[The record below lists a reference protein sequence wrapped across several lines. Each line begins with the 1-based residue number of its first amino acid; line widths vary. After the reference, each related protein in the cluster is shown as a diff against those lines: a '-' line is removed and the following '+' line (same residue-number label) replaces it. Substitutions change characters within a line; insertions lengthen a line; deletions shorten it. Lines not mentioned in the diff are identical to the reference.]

1 MSDTTDNITAARE
14 AKANAAMVKAQA
26 MSNARQYMADANQ
39 AFADGLGVQ
48 ERDDVHNAET
58 RAEVRSLGL
67 GSAPVKASNDAAKFV
82 TLYHAYEGRSVPI
95 PRYMG
100 PQRITERFPY
110 GDSTVPDE
118 FWGRQVWHM
127 TPQVTPE
134 PGDYPFQCR
143 LSVNAPV
150 DVREEMTRAGLAAT
164 CRKKMKFG
172 GFSTQFE
179 ADEHFRIK
187 HPRRWQSYQRF
198 IGVDTQ
204 KSAQSNMESLV
215 SSIRDLV
222 TAQAEPK
229 TPATKS
235 AAKE

>member
-1 MSDTTDNITAARE
+1 MSDTTDNITAAR
-14 AKANAAMVKAQA
+14 ANKADAAMLKAQA
-26 MSNARQYMADANQ
+26 LADANQ
-39 AFADGLGVQ
+39 AFAAGLVMQ

-67 GSAPVKASNDAAKFV
+67 GSMPVKASNDASKFI
-82 TLYHAYEGRSVPI
+82 TLYHAYEGRSVPV

-118 FWGRQVWHM
+118 FWGKQVWHM

-134 PGDYPFQCR
+134 SGDYQFQCR
-143 LSVNAPV
+143 LSVNAPA